1 MFVINFIHLIQ
12 NLSTPQRMWNRL
24 EANVF
29 VFRIKLFSDLIIKDN
44 KLKNLLLKL
53 EKKVTNICVRD
64 SKTIECL

>member
-53 EKKVTNICVRD
+53 EKKVTNICVCD

>member
-53 EKKVTNICVRD
+53 EKKVTNIFVRD